1 MLSDGWMDIN
11 DIGNEEVEVFS
22 FWQGGVGIMDLG

>member
-11 DIGNEEVEVFS
+11 DTGNEEVEVLS
-22 FWQGGVGIMDLG
+22 FWQGGAGIMDSG